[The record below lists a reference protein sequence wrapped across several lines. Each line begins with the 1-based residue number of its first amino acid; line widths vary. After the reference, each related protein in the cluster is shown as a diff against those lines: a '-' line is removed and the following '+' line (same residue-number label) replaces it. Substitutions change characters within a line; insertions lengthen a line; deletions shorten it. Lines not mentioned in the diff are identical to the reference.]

1 MFETPTEILIKK
13 AIIENNGSISFYDF
27 MDSCLTNEQFGY
39 YSTKEL
45 SWNHLGDYQTSPEIH
60 PIFGALWAKQ
70 IHECWLKM
78 SQPNQITLIEIGGG
92 SGIFMSSIANYLK
105 KEHPNFFNKIDFILV
120 DVSEKRLNQQKKLLQ
135 IYDVH
140 PTLMLLDD
148 FLSQQNA
155 FEGILISNEFYD
167 CLPFHLIKKTQSNL
181 NEINISNSA
190 ENRLFYLEQPLK
202 NEKILTFIDK
212 MNLQLFDDCVV
223 EIPMKTYEVVAKI
236 ASMIKRGYIIN
247 IDYGDLTENLLQAWR
262 KDGTYKG
269 ITRNMLDDPINS
281 PGEIDI
287 TADVN
292 FSILQKGLEE
302 HSMIVNPIITQW
314 ECLSNLGIFNM
325 LAEIPEVNLNNSSTY
340 LKNKKAVEKLTEPEL
355 LGKIK
360 IQVAAKGCPLEELS
374 YFISA

>member
-13 AIIENNGSISFYDF
+13 AIIENDGSISFYEF
-27 MDSCLTNEQFGY
+27 MNSCLTNEQFGY

-60 PIFGALWAKQ
+60 PIFGVLWAKQ

-78 SQPNQITLIEIGGG
+78 GQPNQITLIEVGGG
-92 SGIFMSSIANYLK
+92 SGIFMSSIASWLK
-105 KEHPNFFNKIDFILV
+105 NEYPDFFNAINFILI
-120 DVSEKRLNQQKKLLQ
+120 DVSQKRLIQQKKILQ
-135 IYDVH
+135 VYDVH
-140 PTLMLLDD
+140 PQLMLLDD
-148 FLSQQNA
+148 FLSEQNP

-167 CLPFHLIKKTQSNL
+167 CLPFHLIKKTQSTL
-181 NEINISNSA
+181 NEIRISNSK

-202 NEKILTFIDK
+202 NEKILAFINK
-212 MNLQLFDDCVV
+212 MNLQLFDNCIV
-223 EIPMKTYEVVAKI
+223 EIPMKTYEVATKI
-236 ASMIKRGYIIN
+236 ASIIEKGYIIN

-292 FSILQKGLEE
+292 FSILKKGFEDNN
-302 HSMIVNPIITQW
+302 MIVNPIITQW

-360 IQVAAKGCPLEELS
+360 VQVAAKGCSLEELS
-374 YFISA
+374 YFIST